1 MSAGSFSRSRY
12 AGDGGTR
19 IYKIRVQP
27 ETLLLSINSVVNAAP
42 VGAVTEVISAK
53 ASGGRR
59 TSGLSAR
66 KVRIAFTAG
75 NAPAGYSE
83 GDPITLPILSPTVYN
98 GIVPGQ
104 TGTYLDAPIEVIGK
118 TPEYAN

>member
-1 MSAGSFSRSRY
+1 MSAGSFLRSRY
-12 AGDGGTR
+12 AGDGGVR

-27 ETLLLSINSVVNAAP
+27 ETLALTINAVANAAP
-42 VGAVTEVISAK
+42 VGAVTEVVSAK

-66 KVRIAFTAG
+66 KVRIAFTEG
-75 NAPAGYSE
+75 NAPAGYAE
-83 GDPITLPILSPTVYN
+83 GDAISLPILSPTVFN

-104 TGTYLDAPIEVIGK
+104 TGTYLSAPIEVIGK